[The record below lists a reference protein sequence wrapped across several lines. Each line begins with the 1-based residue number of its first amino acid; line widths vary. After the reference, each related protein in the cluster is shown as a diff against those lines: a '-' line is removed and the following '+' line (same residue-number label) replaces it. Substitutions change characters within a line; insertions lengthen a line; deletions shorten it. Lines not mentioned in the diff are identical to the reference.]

1 MNYPQQR
8 AVFIDNI
15 RRLPDQLAAAV
26 AGWTDAQLDARP
38 DPREWSARQ
47 IIHHVADSHM
57 NAFIRTKLALAEDKP
72 TIRPYDQEVWAELI
86 DTTQPPI
93 EESLQILRG
102 LHARWV
108 RLWQS
113 LSDEELQRAYF
124 HPGMNAYVTL
134 DEQLAT
140 YSQHGL
146 DHIEQ
151 ISRLAN

>member
-1 MNYPQQR
+1 MSSPQER
-8 AVFIDNI
+8 AAHIDNL

-47 IIHHVADSHM
+47 IVHHVADSHM

-93 EESLQILRG
+93 EESLLILRG

-108 RLWQS
+108 RLWES
-113 LSDEELQRAYF
+113 LSESDFRRTYF
-124 HPGMNAYVTL
+124 HPEANSDVTL

-146 DHIEQ
+146 DHIDQ
-151 ISRLAN
+151 IRRIPR